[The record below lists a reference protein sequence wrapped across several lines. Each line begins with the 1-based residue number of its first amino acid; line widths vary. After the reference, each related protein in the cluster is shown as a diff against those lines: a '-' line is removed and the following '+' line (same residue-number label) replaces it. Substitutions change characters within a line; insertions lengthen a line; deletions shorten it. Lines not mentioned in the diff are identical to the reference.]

1 MATDASS
8 ALTSKASFKEMGA
21 AAAMAGDVLAARP
34 TERISY
40 IQVSLSCS
48 ACDPH

>member
-1 MATDASS
+1 MATDAGC

-21 AAAMAGDVLAARP
+21 AAAMAGNALAAKP

-40 IQVSLSCS
+40 IQVSISCS